1 MSSSKALSPRH
12 QDNIITFNFH
22 TSVLMAYI
30 QRALGE
36 VARRGRGPGQQQQQ
50 QQQVPL
56 PERVLLV

>member
-1 MSSSKALSPRH
+1 
-12 QDNIITFNFH
+12 
-22 TSVLMAYI
+22 MAYI